1 MRIILYIEKN
11 MKNQELIRLL
21 KSVGYSRINIENDS
35 FEAKTFYLY
44 RGGLHINGSRNLSF
58 HIVAYKDSLGLGRFA
73 TCVLKKGE
81 GYSTGTDCPDL
92 FYPRLLS
99 FLRGE
104 TTENE
109 IIHEIAE

>member
-1 MRIILYIEKN
+1 
-11 MKNQELIRLL
+11 MKNIELIRLL
-21 KSVGYSRINIENDS
+21 KLVGYSRVNIENDS
-35 FEAKTFYLY
+35 FESKTFYLY

-58 HIVAYKDSLGLGRFA
+58 HIVPYKYSLGLGRFA
-73 TCVLKKGE
+73 TCVLKKGKS
-81 GYSTGTDCPDL
+81 YSTGTDWPDL

-109 IIHEIAE
+109 IIHEIAK